1 MVKHTLKFV
10 NTAKFLKYVSSF
22 FNIVKEGECKVI
34 LSRSIG
40 FWMKN
45 FVKTGEPEFKLS
57 LD

>member
-45 FVKTGEPEFKLS
+45 FVKTGQPEFKLS
-57 LD
+57 